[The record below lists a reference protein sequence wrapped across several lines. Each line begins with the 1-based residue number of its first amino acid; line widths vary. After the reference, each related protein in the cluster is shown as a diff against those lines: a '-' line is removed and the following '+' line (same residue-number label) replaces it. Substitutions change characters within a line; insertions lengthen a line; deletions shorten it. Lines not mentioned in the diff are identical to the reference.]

1 LPPSLGTR
9 RGQSQGDAHEGW
21 RAPRPVGSGRS
32 TAAQPLQG
40 DGQPGN
46 TGKKGAGRSF
56 HWRESFGKTGH
67 AIGIFLTLTPPTKP
81 MVTEAAA
88 MGQHDEPGF
97 APVPRL
103 QIVTVEDAM
112 KLRDRAVQL
121 PARRDDTF
129 KRAARDERG
138 GRQGALDI

>member
-1 LPPSLGTR
+1 MIRDLKGVMDR
-9 RGQSQGDAHEGW
+9 E
-21 RAPRPVGSGRS
+21 RAP
-32 TAAQPLQG
+32 
-40 DGQPGN
+40 
-46 TGKKGAGRSF
+46 
-56 HWRESFGKTGH
+56 
-67 AIGIFLTLTPPTKP
+67 IGIFLTLTPPTKP

-103 QIVTVEDAM
+103 QIVTVEEAM
-112 KLRDRAVQL
+112 RLRDRAVQL